1 MIDPSGTMDEIRSAL
16 LRYIETAFGIQ
27 DQAVSEERR
36 ALLLKTGKLS
46 RMPWIEPLPLYN
58 SGGVT
63 VRSLEA
69 GDFPDWEPGQIH
81 CFQNLVASGLVPGDR
96 PLYRHQHKM
105 LKAAITGKNCV
116 ITAGTGAG
124 KTEAFLLPLF
134 AQIAREMPSW
144 PACTKPAAHQ
154 DDWWNDKEWK
164 KEKKEEGKS
173 WRVSQRDVAATVRP
187 SGMRALILYPMN
199 ALVEDQLTRLRKA
212 LDSPEADQFYSS
224 LSQDLASAN
233 RVYFGRYNGET
244 PVPGHEEKQKMD
256 CGRKWTGE
264 WEPDND
270 RIDKL
275 AGWLREAEMS
285 ANYVKEDE
293 EARYFF
299 PRVDGSEMRSRWD
312 MQEAPPDI
320 LISNFSM
327 LSIMLMRDADEK
339 IFTKTREWLAAEDV
353 SDIEGRADAK
363 RERIFHLIVDELHLY
378 RGTAG
383 TEVAY
388 LLRLLLQRLG
398 LDPNHPQLRILASS
412 ASLEGEK
419 GHKHYDKSKRFL
431 IDFFGVDELTF
442 DERFLIIPGEEEP
455 LADEIDEKM
464 PSAPFA
470 RLGAA
475 LRAGAPLDE
484 AYKEACEELGET
496 REGEPRQIFLEA
508 AAKLPWDKTF
518 RTAGTDDGKAIAKPL
533 LPETGS
539 PQSFAVCL
547 FGEIDRTAMDDAL
560 RGLLFTYASLKEAQ
574 LAKGQVPSFRLHVFF
589 RNLDGLWCSTHLPPL
604 QTGKPRKP
612 AGTLYLESHIHTP
625 LQGSD
630 TDDPRRVLEMLYCD
644 ECGAVFWGG
653 SRMDGLGGGD
663 AGDVELLSVTP
674 NIEGIPDKQVNRLL
688 ERRTYDE
695 FGVFWPSED
704 QILVFGLDQAWRQP
718 KIREPEAYL
727 DAKWVPSFF
736 NNQTGRISLGAR
748 RRNATYQNTDVWV
761 KGYFFRIPT
770 LHTAPEG
777 VDLTEERAKYSAL
790 PCVCPSCG
798 TKHTYRTARVGR
810 TVRRKARTSSL
821 RGFRTGFSKMTQLL
835 AEELF
840 YQLSDSAN
848 RKLVVFS
855 DSREDAASLA
865 NNIQRRHF
873 DDMLRT
879 VILRTAQSYLVGKA
893 SVAQERDF
901 LQAIER
907 GDDPKAA
914 TKTHLEDD
922 RDRADAILNLVEDAE
937 VDLDTITPRRRGEAQ
952 AKKEQAQAELQRI
965 HNFSADRTVPVAKL
979 ITQGNDLSVCG
990 PVIAA
995 LLAEETNPAGCDH
1008 DLQEPSVKVDG
1019 KDNRPDYEE
1028 FDWRELYDDDGQH
1041 FAVDEDDLA
1050 IRAKARQE
1058 AQTRVMSEVVQNV
1071 CNEFFGRL
1079 FYSTEAMGL
1088 GWLKPMPKE
1097 PQALSQ
1103 RATQADISVD
1113 VFDQLA
1119 DSFVRVLGNDYRH
1132 QGSDFEVA
1140 SKNTYAELPADCK
1153 GHIRAFA
1160 KTRGI
1165 PETQIGSAV
1174 FLYVVDDCRNQGA
1187 ELKAERL
1194 VMQMVDAEH
1203 PIWECSR
1210 CHQKHLHASAGF
1222 CARCN
1227 HALGADPCPVKCG
1240 DLWSKNYYSFQVML
1254 SGRDPMRLHCEELTG
1269 QTDNQAERQ
1278 RLFRDI
1284 FAGDASEKYKSS
1296 WKRRAD
1302 AIDLLSVTTTMEVGV
1317 DIGSLQAILLANMP
1331 PQRFNYQQR
1340 AGRTG
1345 RRGQAFSLTVTLC
1358 RGRSHDEF
1366 FFRQPARMLC
1376 DPPPVP
1382 FLAARQERIVKRLLA
1397 KECLRRAFYS
1407 AGARWYDSPKPP
1419 DSAGEFGTRGDWDR
1433 FRNGVAQWLAAS
1445 ISEQEGVIH
1454 ALLGP
1459 DDEMR
1464 PAGMTNRE
1472 MFSWLQNNLKKQ
1484 IEQATT
1490 NDELT
1495 GEGLAER
1502 LAEGA
1507 ILPLFGM
1514 PSRVRNL
1521 YHGRLRVPQGPHV
1534 IDRDLDLAI
1543 TEFAPGAQK
1552 TKDKLIYTALG
1563 FTAPLVR
1570 HGQYW
1575 ETSDAAGPFQF
1586 PRWLQR
1592 CLECGETC
1600 LSKDKPKQDFCL
1612 RCGHTLDQPFLEV
1625 VTPRAFR
1632 TDYKP
1637 GKDAREGEDV
1647 VYGRATTLAETATR
1661 EQDEKTLSRN
1671 ASLSLSQ
1678 GRVFRINDNSGG
1690 LFRGWM
1696 GNQKGFLQQ
1705 WVQDGD
1711 ERLLE
1716 EKGRQQ
1722 RTEFALVAGKTTEML
1737 RIRPHRTPDGLDLDP
1752 NHKDS
1757 AVRAGAF
1764 SAAFL
1769 LRRVFCSR
1777 PEYDLDPD
1785 EIEVNSLERRRD
1797 ERERPVPEIILN
1809 DFLLNGA
1816 GFVAQIRE
1824 NFDSLLDE
1832 IGSAHSSDTSA
1843 YMSSIVGQGHPEQ
1856 CPDACYGCL
1865 KVYRNMNYH
1874 GLLDWRLGMAF
1885 LRTLNDPA
1893 YASGLDD
1900 VFQLPELIGWP
1911 DEAKKLRNQF
1921 ASAFGYVSHDWGNV
1935 PGFSAGGRHYLVVH
1949 PLWDTHFKTGI
1960 LLQATLAAGSE
1971 DIGFVDTF
1979 NLARRPAM
1987 YQTKIMNGWTKV
1999 LEREEHHA
2007 AESGG
2012 TDAAI

>member
-1 MIDPSGTMDEIRSAL
+1 MIDPSGTMDDIRSAL

-27 DQAVSEERR
+27 DHAVSEERR
-36 ALLLKTGKLS
+36 ELLLKTGKLS
-46 RMPWIEPLPLYN
+46 RMPWIEPLPLYKS
-58 SGGVT
+58 SGIT
-63 VRSLEA
+63 VRSLSSE
-69 GDFPDWEPGQIH
+69 DFPGWTPSQIH
-81 CFQNLVASGLVPGDR
+81 CFQKLAASGLVPADR

-105 LKAAITGKNCV
+105 LTSAISGKNCV

-144 PACTKPAAHQ
+144 PAYSKPAAHR
-154 DDWWNDKEWK
+154 DDWWNDQD
-164 KEKKEEGKS
+164 
-173 WRVSQRDVAATVRP
+173 WRKLNRGQGNSCRVPQRDASTAVRP

-212 LDSPEADQFYSS
+212 LDSPEADQFYRS
-224 LSQDLASAN
+224 LAQDPASTN
-233 RVYFGRYNGET
+233 RIYFGRYNGET
-244 PVPGHEEKQKMD
+244 PVPGHEEKQKMN
-256 CGRKWTGE
+256 REREWTGE

-275 AGWLREAEMS
+275 ADWLKEAEIS
-285 ANYVKEDE
+285 AKYVEKDE

-327 LSIMLMRDADEK
+327 LSIMLMRDADER
-339 IFTKTREWLAAEDV
+339 IFTKTKEWLAAEDV

-398 LDPNHPQLRILASS
+398 LHPNHPQLRILASS
-412 ASLEGEK
+412 ASLEGEQ

-431 IDFFGVDELTF
+431 IDFFGVDEARF

-455 LADEIDEKM
+455 LADETDEKM

-475 LRAGAPLDE
+475 LRAGDPLDE
-484 AYKEACEELGET
+484 AYKQACEELGEM

-508 AAKLPWDKTF
+508 AAELPWEKTF
-518 RTAGTDDGKAIAKPL
+518 RIAGTDDGKAIAKPL

-547 FGEIDRTAMDDAL
+547 FGEIDRTVMGDAL
-560 RGLLFTYASLKEAQ
+560 RGLLFTYASLKETQ
-574 LAKGQVPSFRLHVFF
+574 LAIGQVPSFRLHVFF

-604 QTGKPRKP
+604 QAEKPRKS

-625 LQGSD
+625 LEGSD

-704 QILVFGLDQAWRQP
+704 QIPVFGLNQAWSQP
-718 KIREPEAYL
+718 KIREPEASL
-727 DAKWVPSFF
+727 AARWMPGFL

-748 RRNATYQNTDVWV
+748 RRNATYQSTDVWV

-777 VDLTEERAKYSAL
+777 GELTEERAKYSAL

-798 TKHTYRTARVGR
+798 AKHTYRPARVGR

-840 YQLSDSAN
+840 YQLPDPAK
-848 RKLVVFS
+848 RKLVIFS

-865 NNIQRRHF
+865 NNIERRHF
-873 DDMLRT
+873 DDMMRT
-879 VILRTAQSYLVGKA
+879 VILRTAQSYLTGKE
-893 SVAQERDF
+893 SVVRERDF

-907 GDDPKAA
+907 GDDPEAA
-914 TKTHLEDD
+914 AEAHLEDE
-922 RDRADAILNLVEDAE
+922 RDRAGAILNLVEDRN
-937 VDLDTITPRRRGEAQ
+937 VDLENIPQRRHNEAQ
-952 AKKEQAQAELQRI
+952 AKKQQAEAELQRI
-965 HNFSADRTVPVAKL
+965 RNFSADRTVPVARL
-979 ITQGNDLSVCG
+979 ITQANDLSVCG

-995 LLAEETNPAGCDH
+995 LLAAETNPVGCDH
-1008 DLQEPSVKVDG
+1008 DLQKPRVEVG
-1019 KDNRPDYEE
+1019 RQDNQPAYEN
-1028 FDWRELYDDDGQH
+1028 FDWRDLYNDDGQH
-1041 FAVDEDDLA
+1041 FAVDGNDSA
-1050 IRAKARQE
+1050 VRAAARQQ
-1058 AQTRVMSEVVQNV
+1058 AQIRVISEVVQNV

-1088 GWLKPMPKE
+1088 GWLKPMPND
-1097 PQALSQ
+1097 PQALSR
-1103 RATQADISVD
+1103 RAGKAGVD
-1113 VFDQLA
+1113 VNLFDQLA

-1132 QGSDFEVA
+1132 QGSDFEVDP
-1140 SKNTYAELPADCK
+1140 KNTYAELPADCK

-1160 KTRGI
+1160 ETRGI
-1165 PETQIGSAV
+1165 PETQIGSEV
-1174 FLYVVDDCRNQGA
+1174 FLYVIDDCRNQGA

-1227 HALGADPCPVKCG
+1227 HLLSADPCPVKCG
-1240 DLWSKNYYSFQVML
+1240 DLWSKNYHSFQVML

-1296 WKRRAD
+1296 WKRKAD

-1345 RRGQAFSLTVTLC
+1345 RRGQAFSMTVTLC

-1376 DPPPVP
+1376 DRPPVP

-1397 KECLRRAFYS
+1397 KECLRLAFLS
-1407 AGARWYDSPKPP
+1407 AGACWWDSPRPP
-1419 DSAGEFGTRGDWDR
+1419 DSAGEFGTRWDWQR
-1433 FRNGVAQWLAAS
+1433 FRKGVAQWLS
-1445 ISEQEGVIH
+1445 TSVSEQQNVIH
-1454 ALLGP
+1454 ALLGSN
-1459 DDEMR
+1459 DKKR
-1464 PAGMTNRE
+1464 PAGMADARLL
-1472 MFSWLQNNLKKQ
+1472 SWLQNDLIQQ
-1484 IEQATT
+1484 IDRATT
-1490 NDELT
+1490 DDELT
-1495 GEGLAER
+1495 GDGLAER

-1507 ILPLFGM
+1507 VLPLFGM

-1521 YHGRLRVPQGPHV
+1521 YHGWPRIWQGPPV

-1552 TKDKLIYTALG
+1552 TKDKLIYTAVG
-1563 FTAPLVR
+1563 FTAPLIR
-1570 HGQYW
+1570 HGRYW

-1592 CLECGETC
+1592 CLECGETH

-1661 EQDEKTLSRN
+1661 EQDEILSCN

-1678 GRVFRINDNSGG
+1678 GRVLRVNDNSGS

-1696 GNQKGFLQQ
+1696 GNQGGFLQQ

-1722 RTEFALVAGKTTEML
+1722 RMEFALVAGKTTEVL
-1737 RIRPHRTPDGLDLDP
+1737 RIRPRRTPDGLDLDP

-1797 ERERPVPEIILN
+1797 ERVQPVPEIILN

-1816 GFVAQIRE
+1816 GFVAQIKE
-1824 NFDSLLDE
+1824 DFDSLLDE
-1832 IGSAHSSDTSA
+1832 ICSAHSSDTSA
-1843 YMSSIVGQGHPEQ
+1843 YMASIVGQGHPEQ

-1893 YASGLDD
+1893 YASGLDN

-1911 DEAKKLRNQF
+1911 DEAKKLRDQF
-1921 ASAFGYVSHDWGNV
+1921 ASAFGYVTHDWGNV

-1960 LLQATLAAGSE
+1960 LLQAALAAGSE

-1987 YQTKIMNGWTKV
+1987 YQTKIMNGWTQV
-1999 LEREEHHA
+1999 LEGEEPYV

-2012 TDAAI
+2012 ADDAI

>member
-1 MIDPSGTMDEIRSAL
+1 MIDPSGTMNDIRSAL

-58 SGGVT
+58 SSGIT
-63 VRSLEA
+63 VRSLGEA
-69 GDFPDWEPGQIH
+69 DFPGWTSDQIC
-81 CFQNLVASGLVPGDR
+81 CFQKLAVSGLVPADR

-105 LKAAITGKNCV
+105 LKAATTGKNCV

-144 PACTKPAAHQ
+144 PIYSKPAAHR
-154 DDWWNDKEWK
+154 DDWWNDKAWK
-164 KEKKEEGKS
+164 NLNRKRGKS
-173 WRVSQRDVAATVRP
+173 WRVPQRDASAAVRP

-224 LSQDLASAN
+224 LAQDPAPTN
-233 RVYFGRYNGET
+233 RIYFGRYNGET
-244 PVPGHEEKQKMD
+244 PVPGHEEKQKMN
-256 CGRKWTGE
+256 REREWTGE

-275 AGWLREAEMS
+275 ADWLKGAEIS
-285 ANYVKEDE
+285 AEYVKEDE

-327 LSIMLMRDADEK
+327 LSIMLMRDADER
-339 IFTKTREWLAAEDV
+339 IFTKTKEWLAAEDV

-388 LLRLLLQRLG
+388 LLRLLLHRLG
-398 LDPNHPQLRILASS
+398 LHPNHSQLRILASS

-419 GHKHYDKSKRFL
+419 GHQHYDKSKRFL
-431 IDFFGVDELTF
+431 IDFFGVDEATF

-455 LADEIDEKM
+455 LADETDEKM
-464 PSAPFA
+464 PSAPFTN
-470 RLGAA
+470 LGAA
-475 LRAGAPLDE
+475 LRSGVSLDE
-484 AYKEACEELGET
+484 AYKQGSEELGET
-496 REGEPRQIFLEA
+496 GEGDPRQIFLKA
-508 AAKLPWDKTF
+508 AAKLPWEKTL
-518 RTAGTDDGKAIAKPL
+518 RRAGTNDGKAIAKPL

-560 RGLLFTYASLKEAQ
+560 RGLLFTYASLKEAH
-574 LAKGQVPSFRLHVFF
+574 LAIGQVPSFRLHVFF
-589 RNLDGLWCSTHLPPL
+589 RNLDGLWCSTRLPPL
-604 QTGKPRKP
+604 QAGEPRKS

-644 ECGAVFWGG
+644 ECGTVFWGG
-653 SRMDGLGGGD
+653 SRMDGLSGGD

-704 QILVFGLDQAWRQP
+704 RIPGFGLNEEWNQS
-718 KIREPEAYL
+718 KIREPETFLRARWMPAFL
-727 DAKWVPSFF
+727 
-736 NNQTGRISLGAR
+736 NNQTGRISLGSQK
-748 RRNATYQNTDVWV
+748 RNATYKNTDVWV
-761 KGYFFRIPT
+761 KGYFFRMRA
-770 LHTAPEG
+770 LHNAPEG
-777 VDLTEERAKYSAL
+777 GELTEERAEYSAL

-798 TKHTYRTARVGR
+798 ANHTYRQARGGR
-810 TVRRKARTSSL
+810 IVRRKARTSSL

-840 YQLSDSAN
+840 YQLPDSAN

-879 VILRTAQSYLVGKA
+879 VILRTAQSYLTGKKR
-893 SVAQERDF
+893 EWGF
-901 LQAIER
+901 LQAIEG
-907 GDDPKAA
+907 GDDPEAA
-914 TKTHLEDD
+914 TKTYLDD
-922 RDRADAILNLVEDAE
+922 ARDEADAILNLVEDAD
-937 VDLDTITPRRRGEAQ
+937 VDLDTIAPRRRGEAQ
-952 AKKEQAQAELQRI
+952 AKKQQAQAELQRI
-965 HNFSADRTVPVAKL
+965 RNFSADSTVPVARL
-979 ITQGNDLSVCG
+979 ITQANDLSVCG

-995 LLAEETNPAGCDH
+995 LLAAETNPAGCDH
-1008 DLQEPSVKVDG
+1008 DLQKPSVNVSQEGDK
-1019 KDNRPDYEE
+1019 PIHEE

-1041 FAVDEDDLA
+1041 FAVVEDDLA
-1050 IRAKARQE
+1050 IRATARRE
-1058 AQTRVMSEVVQNV
+1058 AQTRVMSEVIQNV

-1103 RATQADISVD
+1103 RATQAGISVD

-1140 SKNTYAELPADCK
+1140 PKNTYADLPADCK

-1160 KTRGI
+1160 KTKGI

-1174 FLYVVDDCRNQGA
+1174 FLYVVDDCHNQGA

-1194 VMQMVDAEH
+1194 AMQMVDAEH

-1210 CHQKHLHASAGF
+1210 CHQKHLHESAGF

-1227 HALGADPCPVKCG
+1227 HALGADPCPVKCK

-1254 SGRDPMRLHCEELTG
+1254 SGRGPMRLHCEELTG

-1284 FAGDASEKYKSS
+1284 FAGDASEKYKAS
-1296 WKRRAD
+1296 WKRKAD

-1345 RRGQAFSLTVTLC
+1345 RRGQAFSMTVTLC

-1376 DPPPVP
+1376 DRPPVP
-1382 FLAARQERIVKRLLA
+1382 FLAARQLRIVKRLLA
-1397 KECLRRAFYS
+1397 KECLRRAFHS
-1407 AGARWYDSPKPP
+1407 AGARWYDSPRPP
-1419 DSAGEFGTRGDWDR
+1419 DSAGEFGTRWDWRR
-1433 FRNGVAQWLAAS
+1433 FQKGVAQWLS
-1445 ISEQEGVIH
+1445 TSVLEQQSVIH
-1454 ALLGP
+1454 ALLGSN
-1459 DDEMR
+1459 DEKR
-1464 PAGMTNRE
+1464 PAGMADAE
-1472 MFSWLQNNLKKQ
+1472 LLSWLQNDLLKQ

-1495 GEGLAER
+1495 GDGLAER

-1521 YHGRLRVPQGPHV
+1521 YHGWPRVPQDPPV

-1552 TKDKLIYTALG
+1552 TKDKLIYTAVG
-1563 FTAPLVR
+1563 FTAPLIR

-1592 CLECGETC
+1592 CLECGETR
-1600 LSKDKPKQDFCL
+1600 LSKDRPEQDFCL
-1612 RCGHTLDQPFLEV
+1612 RCGHTLDQPLLEV

-1632 TDYKP
+1632 TDYKA

-1647 VYGRATTLAETATR
+1647 VYGRATTLAVTASN
-1661 EQDEKTLSRN
+1661 EPDEEPSRN

-1678 GRVFRINDNSGG
+1678 GRVLRVNDNSGG
-1690 LFRGWM
+1690 LFSGWM
-1696 GNQKGFLQQ
+1696 GNQGGFLQQ

-1716 EKGRQQ
+1716 ERGRQQ
-1722 RTEFALVAGKTTEML
+1722 RTKFALVAGKTTEVL
-1737 RIRPHRTPDGLDLDP
+1737 RIRPRRAPEGLDLDP

-1832 IGSAHSSDTSA
+1832 ICSAHIGVSSA
-1843 YMSSIVGQGHPEQ
+1843 YMASIVGQGHPEQ

-1900 VFQLPELIGWP
+1900 VFQLPELKGWP
-1911 DEAKKLRNQF
+1911 DEAKKLRDQF
-1921 ASAFGYVSHDWGNV
+1921 TSAFGYETHDWGNV
-1935 PGFSAGGRHYLVVH
+1935 PGFHAGGRHYLVVH

-1960 LLQATLAAGSE
+1960 LLQAALAAGSE

-1979 NLARRPAM
+1979 NLARRPAI

-1999 LEREEHHA
+1999 IEGEELHVA
-2007 AESGG
+2007 VSGG
-2012 TDAAI
+2012 ADEAI